1 MNNNIKNKNQ
11 MNDVKKLTKTKFIK
25 DVIKNRRRK
34 IDLKFFSASKH
45 MNYNIDTSNLELNKL
60 NIRELSTL
68 SDRPIQK
75 SENKNKNKKIKINE
89 TLKAKQLSNY
99 NIDIRNIK
107 FENNINLNNN
117 YHYNNY
123 IPNCHKS
130 VVIFEEPPKKL
141 SDYILKDKS
150 IGKKKV
156 YKLIFLEEKDDNRN
170 KKHYVNYYTNTEG
183 SQMFQNTSSNFFNYK
198 KLKKYNDLYYNNNN
212 SVDKRKKV
220 TLNINTK
227 TKPKNEQNREN
238 IIKIQKLW
246 RGFRIRNIYKKNL
259 KIIFSSRIYRI
270 ISKKMYIIIK
280 SYKKIFFAKLNK
292 IFNNSSINTR
302 KLENKKLNK
311 NNKIYVNKN
320 RNKANIKNPYNN
332 YVYNK
337 KNQSI
342 GFNSSFNKR
351 NTNNIQVHNLKPI
364 SKKINNN
371 YNIYKR
377 KNYKNEI
384 EKEITHINK
393 YVFKRNCFMHFPIL
407 LYRLKI
413 LQRLNLLEHRYN
425 CLYNILKIRKKLILY
440 QYFHKYKN
448 IIDIESKNDKISLSG
463 KKTLNNSL
471 DKSNNGNI
479 IKINLRKKILT
490 NKNELNSPLKRSAML
505 NKIFKKIDSKNK
517 KLLLKKYFDRWKN
530 IISMKKVKFQNSIN
544 KLDSSYNINPT
555 YKSTASVKKKQI
567 RIKKLQ
573 TNYYNS
579 KILSKSIGKNN
590 ITSYYSDN
598 LSGKK
603 MRVHKIS
610 VLCEP
615 NEIKKEGIK
624 KLNIIVKKNSSD
636 NSYFISKIK
645 NVANKINIKNY
656 MSKCF
661 KLWKKKSNLD

>member
-1 MNNNIKNKNQ
+1 MNKRKNYFNKILYVYVKMNNNIKNKNR

-75 SENKNKNKKIKINE
+75 SENKKQKNKNKKIKINE

-425 CLYNILKIRKKLILY
+425 CLHNILKIRKKLILY

-479 IKINLRKKILT
+479 IKINLRKKNF
-490 NKNELNSPLKRSAML
+490 NK
-505 NKIFKKIDSKNK
+505 
-517 KLLLKKYFDRWKN
+517 
-530 IISMKKVKFQNSIN
+530 
-544 KLDSSYNINPT
+544 
-555 YKSTASVKKKQI
+555 
-567 RIKKLQ
+567 
-573 TNYYNS
+573 
-579 KILSKSIGKNN
+579 
-590 ITSYYSDN
+590 
-598 LSGKK
+598 
-603 MRVHKIS
+603 
-610 VLCEP
+610 
-615 NEIKKEGIK
+615 
-624 KLNIIVKKNSSD
+624 
-636 NSYFISKIK
+636 
-645 NVANKINIKNY
+645 
-656 MSKCF
+656 
-661 KLWKKKSNLD
+661 